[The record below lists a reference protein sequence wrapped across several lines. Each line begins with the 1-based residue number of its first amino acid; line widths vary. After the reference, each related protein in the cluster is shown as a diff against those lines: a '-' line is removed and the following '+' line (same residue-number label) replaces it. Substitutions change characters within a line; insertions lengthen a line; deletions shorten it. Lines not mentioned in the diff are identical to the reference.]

1 MTMRFL
7 VFLVFMFMGQSIV
20 ADEKET
26 KAIELPEIILGSPN
40 APHEIVM
47 CFSPTCHHCAEFE
60 EKFLPE
66 VIKEFVDTGK
76 VRFVIRLLTFY
87 DLDFSI
93 GKLTWSKGKEKFI
106 ELTKLF
112 LNNQKE
118 WLHPT
123 DIKNEDE
130 KKKLLEEKLT
140 TVAEKLGME
149 KETLRQKM
157 SIEIDDRTSFLK
169 LFCLENGFTP
179 EETLKALAENTEMEK
194 ALASTRM
201 KTLDEKGEMLSY
213 APAFYMDV
221 KLIDGWAD
229 VDTLNKMLKPGYTP
243 IPTKTSKSEGLVS
256 PPWGQTKREV
266 TAEHKDDLQHQT
278 PLGAAVAG

>member
-112 LNNQKE
+112 LNKRQ
-118 WLHPT
+118 P
-123 DIKNEDE
+123 
-130 KKKLLEEKLT
+130 KK
-140 TVAEKLGME
+140 
-149 KETLRQKM
+149 R
-157 SIEIDDRTSFLK
+157 
-169 LFCLENGFTP
+169 
-179 EETLKALAENTEMEK
+179 
-194 ALASTRM
+194 
-201 KTLDEKGEMLSY
+201 
-213 APAFYMDV
+213 
-221 KLIDGWAD
+221 
-229 VDTLNKMLKPGYTP
+229 
-243 IPTKTSKSEGLVS
+243 
-256 PPWGQTKREV
+256 
-266 TAEHKDDLQHQT
+266 
-278 PLGAAVAG
+278 